1 MLPLYEAT
9 DLKKASPHEF
19 SFELH
24 GHKHTF
30 KAANDAERDGWFHS
44 LEKAMELGK
53 VNKETTRDSEGYK
66 SEMEKLSESMKA
78 PRSCSAFTDLAQTPR
93 TSLVAPLQLPR

>member
-24 GHKHTF
+24 GHKHSF

-53 VNKETTRDSEGYK
+53 VNKETTRSGEGYK
-66 SEMEKLSESMKA
+66 SEMEKLSKSSQCML
-78 PRSCSAFTDLAQTPR
+78 RL
-93 TSLVAPLQLPR
+93 